1 MSSDEETEID
11 NFARKRSKNIDS
23 DVSLDV
29 SSKCFMIIN
38 YNLFCVYIYR
48 RVMRI
53 ILFPL
58 PSHFK
63 KVKNKIKNSFIT
75 HVLYLELVLKCFFLY
90 QSGTAQK
97 TMCQTV
103 INVIKKAVTP

>member
-11 NFARKRSKNIDS
+11 DFARKRSKNIDS

-29 SSKCFMIIN
+29 SSKCFMIID

-53 ILFPL
+53 LLFPL
-58 PSHFK
+58 PSHLK
-63 KVKNKIKNSFIT
+63 KKKKLKIPSLHMYFIMN
-75 HVLYLELVLKCFFLY
+75 LC
-90 QSGTAQK
+90 
-97 TMCQTV
+97 
-103 INVIKKAVTP
+103 

>member
-1 MSSDEETEID
+1 MLNLPLLTYSNTNPQQGADVSSDEEAEIN

-29 SSKCFMIIN
+29 SSKCFMII

-53 ILFPL
+53 LLFSL
-58 PSHFK
+58 PNHLK
-63 KVKNKIKNSFIT
+63 K
-75 HVLYLELVLKCFFLY
+75 
-90 QSGTAQK
+90 
-97 TMCQTV
+97 
-103 INVIKKAVTP
+103 